1 MLRRRNLFAYS
12 HRLWNLY
19 PNNLEACSAEER
31 DFLPSLEEYFEEA
44 IDQLNPDNQV
54 EKEYRKVNDGSWGW
68 RALRLLAKKSP
79 HFFTYGNHPIA
90 KLPDYLEQM
99 LRKMAKVQFYSKNA

>member
-1 MLRRRNLFAYS
+1 M
-12 HRLWNLY
+12 
-19 PNNLEACSAEER
+19 ACSAPER
-31 DFLPSLEEYFEEA
+31 DFLPSVEEYFEEA
-44 IDQLNPDNQV
+44 AEQLNPDAQV
-54 EKEYRKVNDGSWGW
+54 DKEYRYSPKLRRFVLREISLFDVNVFFRKVNDGSWGW

-99 LRKMAKVQFYSKNA
+99 LKRMAKVCCF

>member
-1 MLRRRNLFAYS
+1 MRENKL
-12 HRLWNLY
+12 
-19 PNNLEACSAEER
+19 SA
-31 DFLPSLEEYFEEA
+31 FVVFF
-44 IDQLNPDNQV
+44 
-54 EKEYRKVNDGSWGW
+54 RKVNDGSWGW

-99 LRKMAKVQFYSKNA
+99 LKRMAKVCC